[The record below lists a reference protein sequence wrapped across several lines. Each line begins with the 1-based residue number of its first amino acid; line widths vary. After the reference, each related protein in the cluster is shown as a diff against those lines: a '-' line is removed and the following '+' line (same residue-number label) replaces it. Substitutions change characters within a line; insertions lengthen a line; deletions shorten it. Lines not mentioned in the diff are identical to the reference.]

1 MVSCTPHKALQ
12 CGHSK
17 CSPATC
23 SRRSSSRFGSP
34 SKRHWLTRHCGESPS
49 AALKSSFGVILL
61 MSPPSLQK
69 QIPARSSSAKFLLRL
84 TASGEERAKRLSN
97 AKASYLP
104 ERGAKPAQE
113 RNEINGRGPL
123 AGRMPFMSAST
134 LNRRSAALYGAEPDQ
149 LSTLPTENSEE
160 PKRSYGR
167 CEKNQ
172 TGNDQMNNQV
182 QDHPT
187 ARRRLVLAVGRQ
199 LGWTMD
205 AGMNEPACCITVQK
219 PQAEKRQRKN
229 Q

>member
-1 MVSCTPHKALQ
+1 VRGTLATNSQRYWKKFKCRQRLSMVSCTPHKALQ

-17 CSPATC
+17 CSPGTC

-49 AALKSSFGVILL
+49 AALKSSSGVILL

-104 ERGAKPAQE
+104 ERGAKPAQG

-134 LNRRSAALYGAEPDQ
+134 LNRLRAALQGAEP
-149 LSTLPTENSEE
+149 T
-160 PKRSYGR
+160 
-167 CEKNQ
+167 
-172 TGNDQMNNQV
+172 
-182 QDHPT
+182 
-187 ARRRLVLAVGRQ
+187 
-199 LGWTMD
+199 
-205 AGMNEPACCITVQK
+205 
-219 PQAEKRQRKN
+219 
-229 Q
+229 